1 MPRPTLRTIIIR
13 CAFTAV
19 VLPGSVVHAQ
29 SWKDRVKSAAQRGA
43 TEAAVRRAE
52 DAARKG
58 TDKSIDAAV
67 GGAMGAAG
75 IADPK
80 AKDAKPAAGTSTSNG
95 SPTAAAGGAG
105 PANAANAF
113 ANYDFV
119 PGTRPLY
126 IDDFTSDAVGD
137 FPKRLKWENGNYEVV
152 EHEGARWMRA
162 TTFGWFSIPLPEVL
176 PERFT
181 LEMQV
186 VAPSGWVQE
195 VHFGAKSSAAAQS
208 HVALAPDLGGV
219 KVAGMP
225 TMSQPAQRYD
235 GRPIPLRVMAD
246 GQHVKVFMGETR
258 VANIPQ
264 VDLGRER
271 AIRVGVSASATSP
284 VLIGNVRVMAGGKAL
299 YDALSESGRVATQ
312 GILFATNSD
321 ALLDEST
328 PTLKEIAAMLAAH
341 EALAL
346 TIEGHTDNV
355 GAAAANQALSERRA
369 AAVKAALVARFNVN
383 ADRLT
388 TQGFGAAK
396 PAAPNVTAEGRA
408 ANRRVELVKR

>member
-1 MPRPTLRTIIIR
+1 MPRPTFRTLIIR
-13 CAFTAV
+13 CALTAV
-19 VLPGSVVHAQ
+19 VLPASVVHAQ

-43 TEAAVRRAE
+43 TEAAARRAE

-80 AKDAKPAAGTSTSNG
+80 AKDAR
-95 SPTAAAGGAG
+95 PTAATTSTAATAGASAAA

-126 IDDFTSDAVGD
+126 VDDFTLDAVGD

-152 EHEGARWMRA
+152 EHEGSRWMRA
-162 TTFGWFSIPLPEVL
+162 TTFGWFSIPLPEML

-181 LEMQV
+181 LEMNV
-186 VAPSGWVQE
+186 IAPSGWVQE
-195 VHFGAKSSAAAQS
+195 VYFGAKSRGTAQS
-208 HVALAPDLGGV
+208 HVVLAPDRGGV
-219 KVAGMP
+219 KVDGMP

-264 VDLGRER
+264 VDLGRDR
-271 AIRVGVSASATSP
+271 AIRVGVSASASSP

-328 PTLKEIAAMLAAH
+328 PTLKEIAAMLASH
-341 EALAL
+341 DALSL

-369 AAVKAALVARFNVN
+369 AAVKAALVGRFDVN
-383 ADRLT
+383 ADRLA